1 MNHWI
6 LISAIS
12 GIVLGIVCSAP
23 QLAHLPYEYFHEL
36 YNHYGDSVQNNIED
50 MKRVHEEHQEIQHR
64 VHEKYQEHYYNIR
77 EKIQERDENYHESLE
92 KSNEEIR
99 SSSGTRKSVIPN
111 KGKRNQ
117 LKWLRNVRVLM
128 TGGLVLCFSRASKFK
143 LIQVIVISSILPK
156 SHL

>member
-77 EKIQERDENYHESLE
+77 EKIQETDENYHESLE

-99 SSSGTRKSVIPN
+99 SSSGTRKSVISN
-111 KGKRNQ
+111 KVNPRIAEKEAKSFLQKKQ
-117 LKWLRNVRVLM
+117 L
-128 TGGLVLCFSRASKFK
+128 
-143 LIQVIVISSILPK
+143 SIHRQK
-156 SHL
+156 G